1 MATILINQTF
11 DDRDTA
17 DLHYAGEW
25 PSPQDGSYNASNVGQ
40 TGTLSSTEDIRA
52 NVTFTFP
59 IPANAVYYYG
69 IRRCCGGLYA
79 ICVDCDPNN
88 PIFETIDAVNS
99 TDDGKNPPVIL
110 WSKTF
115 DTFGIHAIILTNQND
130 SRFGHSQIT
139 IDRFELQVLNTDPVV
154 TTLVSEPLATTSTA
168 SSPSPT
174 VSILAQS
181 KAPVPIGAVI
191 GAIVGAVVLIGFII
205 IMWVL
210 YRRRRKRIRA
220 PDDINPSSQ
229 MASIAS
235 TPRYAPT
242 VTPTGSESFTAS
254 PLSAR
259 KYRRQIPPSS
269 SDVDTSAAST
279 SSSSS
284 LAGRQRS
291 RPFPRPRRETDAG
304 QIPDD
309 FSDGETLPPDY
320 DQVFHSASRSTNRDS
335 PRPSMPAGQFTSS
348 AELNSDSVDILSL
361 GKT

>member
-1 MATILINQTF
+1 MATILINQTY

-17 DLHYAGEW
+17 DLHYAGGW

-40 TGTLSSTEDIRA
+40 SGTLSSTEDIRA

-79 ICVDCDPNN
+79 ICVDCDPDN
-88 PIFETIDAVNS
+88 PIFETIDAVNV

-139 IDRFELQVLNTDPVV
+139 IDRFELQVPNTDPVV
-154 TTLVSEPLATTSTA
+154 TTLVSEPLATPSIA

-174 VSILAQS
+174 ASVLAQS
-181 KAPVPIGAVI
+181 KAPVPLGAII
-191 GAIVGAVVLIGFII
+191 GAIVGAVVLICFL

-210 YRRRRKRIRA
+210 HRRRRKRNRA
-220 PDDINPSSQ
+220 PDDFGPSSQ

-242 VTPTGSESFTAS
+242 VTPTGGESFTVS

-259 KYRRQIPPSS
+259 KYRRRTPPSSSS
-269 SDVDTSAAST
+269 SDVDTSVAST
-279 SSSSS
+279 SSSSP
-284 LAGRQRS
+284 LAS

-304 QIPDD
+304 HFPDD

-320 DQVFHSASRSTNRDS
+320 DQVFQSAPRSTIRDL
-335 PRPSMPAGQFTSS
+335 PPPSMSAGQFTSS
-348 AELNSDSVDILSL
+348 AELNPDSVDILSQ

>member
-1 MATILINQTF
+1 MATILINQTY

-17 DLHYAGEW
+17 DLHYAGGW
-25 PSPQDGSYNASNVGQ
+25 PSPQDGSYNATNVGQ

-139 IDRFELQVLNTDPVV
+139 IDRFELQVPNTAPVV

-181 KAPVPIGAVI
+181 KASVPIGAVI

-220 PDDINPSSQ
+220 PDDMNPSSQ

-269 SDVDTSAAST
+269 SDVDTSVAST

-320 DQVFHSASRSTNRDS
+320 DQVFQSALRSTNRDS

-348 AELNSDSVDILSL
+348 AELNPDSVDILSR